1 MARTRSIDLGGR
13 RLALRLTRRAQE
25 ALDGRRRPLYVDM
38 ELLFSCLVR
47 KRVLFH
53 DAPAGEG
60 YVEVMPGLALRF
72 LPVTARACPV
82 DEALAR
88 GGQELVPLPGAR
100 AAGLTPR
107 FLELDHGSRGWSGRF
122 GYTGPGALSDSNA
135 RE

>member
-1 MARTRSIDLGGR
+1 MGRAQAIELDGR
-13 RLALRLTRRAQE
+13 RLALRLTRRAQA
-25 ALDGRRRPLYVDM
+25 ALGRRRRPLYVDM

-88 GGQELVPLPGAR
+88 GGQELVPLPGPR
-100 AAGLTPR
+100 AAALVPR
-107 FLELDHGSRGWSGRF
+107 FLELDHGARGWSGRF
-122 GYTGPGALSDSNA
+122 GYTGPGPLSDPDA